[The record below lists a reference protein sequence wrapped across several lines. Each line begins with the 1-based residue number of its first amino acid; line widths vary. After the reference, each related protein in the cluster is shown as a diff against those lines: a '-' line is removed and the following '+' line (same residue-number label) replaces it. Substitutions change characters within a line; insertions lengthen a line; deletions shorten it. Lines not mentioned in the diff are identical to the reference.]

1 MKSKTEYE
9 FCMSQFR
16 PAIIII
22 ALLVV
27 VVIGWM
33 VRDCMNRRHPLE
45 YSLIAATT
53 PMGPPIRVKDK
64 ALHPYWGNCS
74 KCHQTIDAGKPVSK
88 VMAGPPISIKQKMT
102 HADWGNCLMCHQ
114 VTDGIQPSTT
124 QQATAKAAA
133 ANQFSAQTLGLKT
146 QTVTA
151 AMMKQLGLPNEDG
164 ALVLEVAPNSIGAN
178 AGMLQGDEI
187 IRVGKARIE
196 TVGNLDAAIA
206 GYKPGETVQLK
217 IYRGNKT
224 RNIYAALPDKLLPAA
239 ATAPMTQNQVETLAE
254 QLGVPKTQQAVT
266 QALQQQQ
273 AKTAAATAPMTQNQV
288 ETLAEQL
295 GVPKTQQAVTQALQ
309 QQQAKTAAATAPMT
323 QNQVETLAEQL
334 GVPKTQQAVTQ
345 ALQRQQ
351 GKAVASAAAPPMTQ
365 NQIETLAE
373 QLGVP
378 KTQQAVTQALQK
390 QNQAKTA
397 AANIYYGKV
406 AIASTGPGLGYSVSQ
421 QFGSSPY
428 FIVMDPAANSYSV
441 ATNPNANRTGQD
453 IQTGQYM
460 VDLGVSNVVAGG
472 FTSNAMQTLQ
482 NLRVNVYP
490 GVTGTV
496 QDVIG
501 AYIAGNLVTA
511 NTAPTAIYPG
521 GSQITGNGN
530 LNRQVIY

>member
-16 PAIIII
+16 PAIIVI

-309 QQQAKTAAATAPMT
+309 
-323 QNQVETLAEQL
+323 
-334 GVPKTQQAVTQ
+334 
-345 ALQRQQ
+345 RQQ

-441 ATNPNANRTGQD
+441 ATNPNTNRTGQD
-453 IQTGQYM
+453 MQTGQYM

-496 QDVIG
+496 QDVIS

>member
-309 QQQAKTAAATAPMT
+309 
-323 QNQVETLAEQL
+323 
-334 GVPKTQQAVTQ
+334 
-345 ALQRQQ
+345 RQQ

>member
-16 PAIIII
+16 PAIIVI

-309 QQQAKTAAATAPMT
+309 
-323 QNQVETLAEQL
+323 
-334 GVPKTQQAVTQ
+334 
-345 ALQRQQ
+345 RQQ

-441 ATNPNANRTGQD
+441 ATNPNTNRTGQD
-453 IQTGQYM
+453 MQTGQYM

>member
-1 MKSKTEYE
+1 MKSKNEYE

-22 ALLVV
+22 TILVV

-74 KCHQTIDAGKPVSK
+74 KCHLTIDAGQPVSK

-102 HADWGNCLMCHQ
+102 HADWGNCLLCHQ
-114 VTDGIQPSTT
+114 VTDGIQPGPA
-124 QQATAKAAA
+124 QPVTAKAAA

-151 AMMKQLGLPNEDG
+151 ATMKQFGLPNEDG
-164 ALVLEVAPNSIGAN
+164 VLVLEVVPKSIGAS
-178 AGMLQGDEI
+178 AGLLQGDEI
-187 IRVGKARIE
+187 IRVGKTRIE
-196 TVGNLDAAIA
+196 TVSNLDAAIA
-206 GYKPGETVQLK
+206 GYKFGETVQLK

-224 RNIYAALPDKLLPAA
+224 RNIYALLPDKLIPAA

-273 AKTAAATAPMTQNQV
+273 AKTV
-288 ETLAEQL
+288 
-295 GVPKTQQAVTQALQ
+295 
-309 QQQAKTAAATAPMT
+309 AATAPMT

-351 GKAVASAAAPPMTQ
+351 GKAGAASAAAPPMTQ
-365 NQIETLAE
+365 NQVETLAE

-390 QNQAKTA
+390 QNQAKTV

-406 AIASTGPGLGYSVSQ
+406 AIASTGPGLGYSVSP
-421 QFGSSPY
+421 QFGASPY

-441 ATNPNANRTGQD
+441 VTNPNANRAGQD

-472 FTSNAMQTLQ
+472 FTANAMQTLQ
-482 NLRVNVYP
+482 SLRVNVYP

-501 AYIAGNLVTA
+501 AYVAGNLITA
-511 NTAPTAIYPG
+511 NTAPAAAYPG

-530 LNRQVIY
+530 VNRQVIY

>member
-1 MKSKTEYE
+1 
-9 FCMSQFR
+9 
-16 PAIIII
+16 
-22 ALLVV
+22 
-27 VVIGWM
+27 
-33 VRDCMNRRHPLE
+33 
-45 YSLIAATT
+45 
-53 PMGPPIRVKDK
+53 
-64 ALHPYWGNCS
+64 
-74 KCHQTIDAGKPVSK
+74 
-88 VMAGPPISIKQKMT
+88 
-102 HADWGNCLMCHQ
+102 
-114 VTDGIQPSTT
+114 
-124 QQATAKAAA
+124 
-133 ANQFSAQTLGLKT
+133 
-146 QTVTA
+146 
-151 AMMKQLGLPNEDG
+151 
-164 ALVLEVAPNSIGAN
+164 
-178 AGMLQGDEI
+178 
-187 IRVGKARIE
+187 
-196 TVGNLDAAIA
+196 
-206 GYKPGETVQLK
+206 
-217 IYRGNKT
+217 
-224 RNIYAALPDKLLPAA
+224 
-239 ATAPMTQNQVETLAE
+239 
-254 QLGVPKTQQAVT
+254 
-266 QALQQQQ
+266 
-273 AKTAAATAPMTQNQV
+273 
-288 ETLAEQL
+288 
-295 GVPKTQQAVTQALQ
+295 
-309 QQQAKTAAATAPMT
+309 MT

>member
-1 MKSKTEYE
+1 
-9 FCMSQFR
+9 
-16 PAIIII
+16 
-22 ALLVV
+22 

-309 QQQAKTAAATAPMT
+309 
-323 QNQVETLAEQL
+323 
-334 GVPKTQQAVTQ
+334 
-345 ALQRQQ
+345 RQQ

-441 ATNPNANRTGQD
+441 ATNPNTNRTGQD
-453 IQTGQYM
+453 MQTGQYM

-496 QDVIG
+496 QDVIS

>member
-22 ALLVV
+22 AILVV

-53 PMGPPIRVKDK
+53 PMGPPILVKDK

-102 HADWGNCLMCHQ
+102 HADWGNCLLCHQ
-114 VTDGIQPSTT
+114 VTDGIQPGPA
-124 QQATAKAAA
+124 QPVMAKAAA

-151 AMMKQLGLPNEDG
+151 ATMKQLGLPNEDG
-164 ALVLEVAPNSIGAN
+164 VLVLEVAPNSIGAS
-178 AGMLQGDEI
+178 AGLLQGDEI
-187 IRVGKARIE
+187 IRVGKTRIE
-196 TVGNLDAAIA
+196 TVSNLDAAIA
-206 GYKPGETVQLK
+206 GYKFGETVQLK

-224 RNIYAALPDKLLPAA
+224 RNLYAVLPDKLLPAA

-273 AKTAAATAPMTQNQV
+273 
-288 ETLAEQL
+288 
-295 GVPKTQQAVTQALQ
+295 
-309 QQQAKTAAATAPMT
+309 QAKTVAATAPMT

-351 GKAVASAAAPPMTQ
+351 GKAGTSVAAPPMTQ
-365 NQIETLAE
+365 NQVETLAE

-406 AIASTGPGLGYSVSQ
+406 AIASTGPGLGYSVSP
-421 QFGSSPY
+421 QFGASPY

-441 ATNPNANRTGQD
+441 VTNPNANRAGQD

-460 VDLGVSNVVAGG
+460 IDLGVSNVVAGG
-472 FTSNAMQTLQ
+472 FTANAMQTLQ
-482 NLRVNVYP
+482 SLRVNVYP

-496 QDVIG
+496 QDVIR
-501 AYIAGNLVTA
+501 AYVAGNLITA
-511 NTAPTAIYPG
+511 NTAPAAAYPG
-521 GSQITGNGN
+521 GSQFTGSGN
-530 LNRQVIY
+530 VNRQVIY

>member
-309 QQQAKTAAATAPMT
+309 
-323 QNQVETLAEQL
+323 
-334 GVPKTQQAVTQ
+334 
-345 ALQRQQ
+345 RQQ

-496 QDVIG
+496 QDVIS

>member
-1 MKSKTEYE
+1 M
-9 FCMSQFR
+9 
-16 PAIIII
+16 
-22 ALLVV
+22 
-27 VVIGWM
+27 
-33 VRDCMNRRHPLE
+33 
-45 YSLIAATT
+45 
-53 PMGPPIRVKDK
+53 
-64 ALHPYWGNCS
+64 
-74 KCHQTIDAGKPVSK
+74 
-88 VMAGPPISIKQKMT
+88 
-102 HADWGNCLMCHQ
+102 
-114 VTDGIQPSTT
+114 
-124 QQATAKAAA
+124 TAKAAA

-151 AMMKQLGLPNEDG
+151 ATMKQLGLPNEDG
-164 ALVLEVAPNSIGAN
+164 VLVLEVAPNSIGAS
-178 AGMLQGDEI
+178 AGLLQGDEI

-196 TVGNLDAAIA
+196 TVSNLDTAIA
-206 GYKPGETVQLK
+206 GYKFGETVQLK

-224 RNIYAALPDKLLPAA
+224 RNLYAVLPDKLLPAA

-309 QQQAKTAAATAPMT
+309 
-323 QNQVETLAEQL
+323 
-334 GVPKTQQAVTQ
+334 
-345 ALQRQQ
+345 RQQ
-351 GKAVASAAAPPMTQ
+351 GKAGASAAAAPPMTQ
-365 NQIETLAE
+365 NQVETLAE

-421 QFGSSPY
+421 QFGTSPY

-441 ATNPNANRTGQD
+441 VTNPNANRAGQD
-453 IQTGQYM
+453 VQTGQYM

-472 FTSNAMQTLQ
+472 FTANAMQTLQ
-482 NLRVNVYP
+482 SLRVNVYP

-496 QDVIG
+496 QDVIS
-501 AYIAGNLVTA
+501 AYVAGNLITA
-511 NTAPTAIYPG
+511 NTAPAAAYPG
-521 GSQITGNGN
+521 GSQITGNGS